1 MIQLQ
6 ELSLREG
13 LPAQPIPSPTGVRPL
28 YGNPL
33 GILTVKGASAME
45 KRKCPYCGEEMV
57 PGKICARESTGL
69 LFRASCAP
77 RFLKNYE
84 LGVTDF
90 FRWDIDYPAS
100 VCLPC
105 GKLILDLPEEPAK

>member
-1 MIQLQ
+1 
-6 ELSLREG
+6 
-13 LPAQPIPSPTGVRPL
+13 
-28 YGNPL
+28 
-33 GILTVKGASAME
+33 ME

-105 GKLILDLPEEPAK
+105 GKLILDLPEEPAT

>member
-1 MIQLQ
+1 
-6 ELSLREG
+6 
-13 LPAQPIPSPTGVRPL
+13 
-28 YGNPL
+28 
-33 GILTVKGASAME
+33 ME

-84 LGVTDF
+84 LGVTKKGAPGTAGRALF
-90 FRWDIDYPAS
+90 QVSPSSRRRRGVY
-100 VCLPC
+100 V
-105 GKLILDLPEEPAK
+105 AKY

>member
-1 MIQLQ
+1 
-6 ELSLREG
+6 
-13 LPAQPIPSPTGVRPL
+13 
-28 YGNPL
+28 
-33 GILTVKGASAME
+33 ME

-84 LGVTDF
+84 LGAPGTAGRVLF
-90 FRWDIDYPAS
+90 QVSPSSRRRSGVY
-100 VCLPC
+100 V
-105 GKLILDLPEEPAK
+105 AKY

>member
-1 MIQLQ
+1 M
-6 ELSLREG
+6 
-13 LPAQPIPSPTGVRPL
+13 T
-28 YGNPL
+28 
-33 GILTVKGASAME
+33 
-45 KRKCPYCGEEMV
+45 
-57 PGKICARESTGL
+57 
-69 LFRASCAP
+69 RASCAP

>member
-1 MIQLQ
+1 
-6 ELSLREG
+6 
-13 LPAQPIPSPTGVRPL
+13 
-28 YGNPL
+28 
-33 GILTVKGASAME
+33 ME
-45 KRKCPYCGEEMV
+45 NRKCPYCGEEMV

-77 RFLKNYE
+77 RFLKRYE
-84 LGVTDF
+84 LGTSDF

-105 GKLILDLPEEPAK
+105 GKLILDLPEEPARQS

>member
-1 MIQLQ
+1 
-6 ELSLREG
+6 
-13 LPAQPIPSPTGVRPL
+13 
-28 YGNPL
+28 
-33 GILTVKGASAME
+33 ME

-90 FRWDIDYPAS
+90 FRWDSLLRIFRENPAR
-100 VCLPC
+100 P
-105 GKLILDLPEEPAK
+105 DT